1 MKSILVLNRMVARS
15 AAARMRAVLVCV
27 GLWLTG
33 LAVSAQTEKVFFR
46 ESFQNVNG
54 LGSGVSALDTADL
67 EHPSGWILDRVYA
80 GSQCALIASGGSM
93 TLPPVPELMG
103 NALLYVTLWPWNNS
117 SEEPCKLELSLGES
131 STSNLAVGAGYEHFV
146 KMYNVTPDTRITI
159 RATHDVMVESIW
171 LQYGVEEVAMY
182 TDEFKLSVPPG
193 RYLEPFEVRMAPG
206 KDVDFADNY
215 QDSHM
220 IMVYTTD
227 GTQPTRFS
235 TQYDGPIRVDT
246 TTVFRLALI
255 NQFGELIPRDT
266 RFLYEF
272 PTEVSSMAAYWA
284 LPENTF
290 TRLQLRDALVTYSEL
305 TSGKGGDW
313 YQYIY
318 LRDSTGAIGMEGYG
332 SVPLHTGD
340 VLNGSVVLNSRT
352 DGGWWST
359 EYTSFDSLATGYR
372 EPEPIVVESV
382 SELLDS
388 CWLCQLVT
396 LSGVTVSDGYA
407 HRDGASILLDKVS
420 TMRTLFPSGTNTAE
434 NPEAEYDITGIVQ
447 PVYGGGFQ
455 LMAIDYPV
463 LTGIGG
469 VAADGAVPVAYY
481 QPDGRRVERPER
493 GIYLVRY
500 SDGTV
505 RKEFLK

>member
-1 MKSILVLNRMVARS
+1 MKRILLVTVMVCFFACHVHIVQAQEILFQETFGRLNS
-15 AAARMRAVLVCV
+15 PE
-27 GLWLTG
+27 GQW
-33 LAVSAQTEKVFFR
+33 
-46 ESFQNVNG
+46 
-54 LGSGVSALDTADL
+54 ADL
-67 EHPSGWILDRVYA
+67 DVSQLDHPSGWDFDRVHA
-80 GSQCALIASGGSM
+80 GPQCLVVEEGGSF
-93 TLPPVPELMG
+93 TLPAIPQMMG
-103 NALLYVTLWPWNNS
+103 NASIYISVFPWQDDDFT
-117 SEEPCKLELSLGES
+117 PCKLSVSEGEVEK
-131 STSNLAVGAGYEHFV
+131 TDVGVAVSIAAEIALYD
-146 KMYNVTPDTRITI
+146 VTPASRITFT
-159 RATHDVMVESIW
+159 ATHAVKVDQVVVR
-171 LQYGVEEVAMY
+171 YGA
-182 TDEFKLSVPPG
+182 PG
-193 RYLEPFEVRMAPG
+193 SACGFEVSAESGQYIEPMEVQITPKGYAYG
-206 KDVDFADNY
+206 EDYTAD
-215 QDSHM
+215 H
-220 IMVYTTD
+220 IILVYTTD
-227 GTQPTRFS
+227 GTEPTPFS
-235 TQYDGPIRVDT
+235 PRYDGPIAVDT
-246 TTVFRLALI
+246 TTTLRVGCI
-255 NQFGELIPRDT
+255 SPYGTMVKRDYT
-266 RFLYEF
+266 YLY
-272 PTEVSSMAAYWA
+272 PVDVRNMADYRA
-284 LPENTF
+284 LPDNTF
-290 TRLQLRDALVTYSEL
+290 ARLQLDDAVVTYSEI
-305 TSGKGGDW
+305 TAGKGGDW

-318 LRDSTGAIGMEGYG
+318 LRDSTGAIGTEGYG
-332 SVPLHTGD
+332 SLPLHTGD
-340 VLNGSVVLNSRT
+340 VLGGSVVLYSRR
-352 DGGWWST
+352 DGGWSMS
-359 EYTSFDSLATGYR
+359 EYSSFDNLATDYR

-505 RKEFLK
+505 RKVFFR